1 MIFRFFVT
9 RGECLVHIS
18 APLTLGFHGDREVPS
33 VRRLCQQKGTKCPV
47 KQVIPGREGSAREYR
62 SGTQGSMAVDG
73 CGGVQ
78 NILGVRNSR
87 KKRRKK
93 IHGFHELAV
102 ETCALDIPMN
112 LWG

>member
-1 MIFRFFVT
+1 M
-9 RGECLVHIS
+9 
-18 APLTLGFHGDREVPS
+18 P
-33 VRRLCQQKGTKCPV
+33 
-47 KQVIPGREGSAREYR
+47 REYR
-62 SGTQGSMAVDG
+62 SGTQGGMAVDG

-78 NILGVRNSR
+78 DILGVRNSR

-93 IHGFHELAV
+93 IHGFHELVV